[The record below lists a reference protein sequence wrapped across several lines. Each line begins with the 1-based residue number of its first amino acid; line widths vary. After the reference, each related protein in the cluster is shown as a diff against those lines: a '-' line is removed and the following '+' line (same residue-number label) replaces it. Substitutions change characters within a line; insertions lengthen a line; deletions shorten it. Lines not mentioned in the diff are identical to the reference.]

1 MCKKEEIGNELEIDS
16 DESFLAL
23 EEISKPINPF
33 RGFYDNFELIN
44 RENEF
49 EYTRTDW
56 LLLLSECERVLVEER
71 KKRNDSETIRESFL
85 ALNSDLEEIC
95 GINYVIKSLH
105 RSIEFG
111 NYTNEILSHFEIGE
125 ILKKANREISELLNS
140 ANDKTDNLAYDFN
153 ITLNESK
160 EDKKDLLG

>member
-1 MCKKEEIGNELEIDS
+1 MKMSVVKKALES

-23 EEISKPINPF
+23 EKIPKPINPF
-33 RGFYDNFELIN
+33 RGFYDNFELRI

-49 EYTRTDW
+49 AYTRTEW

-85 ALNSDLEEIC
+85 ALNSNLEKISE
-95 GINYVIKSLH
+95 INYVIKSLH
-105 RSIEFG
+105 RSIDFN

-160 EDKKDLLG
+160 ED